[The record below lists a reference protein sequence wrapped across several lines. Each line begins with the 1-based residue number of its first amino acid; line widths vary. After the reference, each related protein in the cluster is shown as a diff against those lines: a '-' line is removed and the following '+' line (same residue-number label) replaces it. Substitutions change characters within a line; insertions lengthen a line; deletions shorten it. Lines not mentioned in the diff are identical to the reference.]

1 MNKAHNTKKE
11 NGFTLLEVLIALA
24 ILAILRVSA
33 IKITSD
39 NIKNVI
45 VPHEMISDDDDV
57 GPTFISSYQTHLSK
71 EQIIFVFKL
80 KY

>member
-1 MNKAHNTKKE
+1 MTDDELNKLARFSSLKYIICNYVL
-11 NGFTLLEVLIALA
+11 TL
-24 ILAILRVSA
+24 
-33 IKITSD
+33 D